1 MANYTLQKG
10 IHGGYSVIRDNPWGI
25 LGYDD
30 ISDGHLTEAEASIFA
45 WALKAVADNM
55 QLCAYTIEQQPID
68 DEGNLTA
75 WETREYGGPTKGIAP
90 C

>member
-45 WALKAVADNM
+45 WALKRISNGDVLVAMSESTWSYVESGHNASRYD
-55 QLCAYTIEQQPID
+55 
-68 DEGNLTA
+68 
-75 WETREYGGPTKGIAP
+75 GPTEGVAP
-90 C
+90 CL